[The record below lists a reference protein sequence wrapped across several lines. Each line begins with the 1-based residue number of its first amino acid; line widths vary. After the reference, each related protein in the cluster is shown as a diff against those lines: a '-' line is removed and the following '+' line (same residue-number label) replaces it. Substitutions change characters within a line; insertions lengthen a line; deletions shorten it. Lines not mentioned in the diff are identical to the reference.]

1 MTTTTHDAGRL
12 VRTAATWFGYILVSI
27 QIYFF
32 TVQGNVIPFLQNEFS
47 LNYSAVALH
56 SAAMAA
62 GVIVIGLVGARIVS
76 ALGRRRTLLLA
87 ACGLA
92 GGGVLLCISPGP
104 WASIPSCL
112 IIGLAGG
119 ISSSNVPAMMA
130 DIHGERR
137 SQAITE
143 QSIFA
148 YTFAILGPIITG
160 ICVAAGLGW
169 RTAVFAGAFVGIALI
184 LVYRW
189 VVIPPSQSAARPR
202 GSHARLSAAFWA
214 YWVLFAFAIGLEFS
228 TLLWAPAF
236 LERVIG
242 FSAAAAATAAAGFF
256 LGVLTGRLVVRAIV
270 RRFNPRHILLVAYLI
285 GIAGFIAYWAI
296 ATKVSAI
303 VGIFMLGLG
312 VAPQYPMIMSLGIGA
327 ARGANDAG
335 ATRMVLAFGLS
346 FLIAPVALG
355 ALADRVGLGP
365 ATLTLPVLM
374 AGAVVSLLI
383 AISLERRALSPA

>member
-1 MTTTTHDAGRL
+1 MNTTHDSGRL
-12 VRTAATWFGYILVSI
+12 VRDAATWFGYILVST

-32 TVQGNVIPFLQNEFS
+32 TVQGNVIPFLQTEFS
-47 LNYSAVALH
+47 LNYSTVALH
-56 SAAMAA
+56 AAAMAA
-62 GVIVIGLVGARIVS
+62 GIIIIGLVGARIVA
-76 ALGRRRTLLLA
+76 ALGRRRTIFIA
-87 ACGLA
+87 TCGLA
-92 GGGVLLCISPGP
+92 GGGLLLCISPGP

-137 SQAITE
+137 AQAITE

-148 YTFAILGPIITG
+148 YSFAILGPIITG
-160 ICVAAGLGW
+160 FCVAVGLGW
-169 RTAVFAGAFVGIALI
+169 RTAVFAGSAVGIVLI
-184 LVYRW
+184 LVFRW
-189 VVIPPSQSAARPR
+189 IDIPPSRSATQSK
-202 GSHARLSAAFWA
+202 SVHERLPAAFWA
-214 YWVLFAFAIGLEFS
+214 YWALFAFGIGMEFA

-256 LGVLTGRLVVRAIV
+256 LGVLAGRLVVRAIV
-270 RRFNPRHILLVAYLI
+270 RRFNPRYILLVAYGI
-285 GIAGFIAYWAI
+285 GVAGFIAYWVI
-296 ATKVSAI
+296 GTKASAI
-303 VGIFMLGLG
+303 VGVFLLGVG

-365 ATLTLPVLM
+365 ATLTLPALL
-374 AGAVVSLLI
+374 AGAVISLLT
-383 AISLERRALSPA
+383 AMRLERRAA

>member
-1 MTTTTHDAGRL
+1 M
-12 VRTAATWFGYILVSI
+12 
-27 QIYFF
+27 
-32 TVQGNVIPFLQNEFS
+32 QGNVIPFLQTEFS
-47 LNYSAVALH
+47 LNYGTVALH

-62 GVIVIGLVGARIVS
+62 GVIVIGLVGARIVGTI
-76 ALGRRRTLLLA
+76 GRRRTLLVA

-92 GGGVLLCISPGP
+92 GGGILLGISPGP

-112 IIGLAGG
+112 VIGLAGG

-137 SQAITE
+137 AQAITE

-160 ICVAAGLGW
+160 LCVAYGLGW
-169 RTAVFAGAFVGIALI
+169 RTAVFAGAAVGIV
-184 LVYRW
+184 LVVAFRW
-189 VVIPPSQSAARPR
+189 VYIPQSVSAARPR
-202 GSHARLSAAFWA
+202 GTYAHLPAAFWA
-214 YWVLFAFAIGLEFS
+214 YWALFAFAIGMEFS

-256 LGVLTGRLVVRAIV
+256 LGVLIGRLVVRAIV
-270 RRFNPRHILLVAYLI
+270 RRFNPRHILLVAYAI
-285 GIAGFIAYWAI
+285 GFAGFIAYWVIGTKAAAI
-296 ATKVSAI
+296 A
-303 VGIFMLGLG
+303 GIFMLGFG

-327 ARGANDAG
+327 ARGAHDAG

-355 ALADRVGLGP
+355 ALADRVGLGL
-365 ATLTLPVLM
+365 AHLTLPVLLG
-374 AGAVVSLLI
+374 GAVVSLLV
-383 AISLERRALSPA
+383 AMSLERRASSPA

>member
-1 MTTTTHDAGRL
+1 MTTTTHDSGRL
-12 VRTAATWFGYILVSI
+12 VRDAATWFGYILVSI

-32 TVQGNVIPFLQNEFS
+32 TVQGNVIPFLQTEFS
-47 LNYSAVALH
+47 LNYGTVALH

-62 GVIVIGLVGARIVS
+62 GVIVIGLVGARIVGTI
-76 ALGRRRTLLLA
+76 GRRRTLLVA

-92 GGGVLLCISPGP
+92 GGGILLGISPGP

-112 IIGLAGG
+112 VIGLAGG

-137 SQAITE
+137 AQAITE

-160 ICVAAGLGW
+160 LCVAYGLGW
-169 RTAVFAGAFVGIALI
+169 RTAVFAGAAVGIV
-184 LVYRW
+184 LVVAFRW
-189 VVIPPSQSAARPR
+189 VYIPQSVSAARPR
-202 GSHARLSAAFWA
+202 GTYAHLPAAFWA
-214 YWVLFAFAIGLEFS
+214 YWALFAFAIGMEFS

-256 LGVLTGRLVVRAIV
+256 LGVLIGRLVVRAIV
-270 RRFNPRHILLVAYLI
+270 RRFNPRHILLVAYAI
-285 GIAGFIAYWAI
+285 GFAGFIAYWVIGTKAAAI
-296 ATKVSAI
+296 A
-303 VGIFMLGLG
+303 GIFMLGFG

-327 ARGANDAG
+327 ARGAHDAG

-355 ALADRVGLGP
+355 ALADRVGLGL
-365 ATLTLPVLM
+365 AHLTLPVLLG
-374 AGAVVSLLI
+374 GAVVSLLV
-383 AISLERRALSPA
+383 AMSLERRASSPA